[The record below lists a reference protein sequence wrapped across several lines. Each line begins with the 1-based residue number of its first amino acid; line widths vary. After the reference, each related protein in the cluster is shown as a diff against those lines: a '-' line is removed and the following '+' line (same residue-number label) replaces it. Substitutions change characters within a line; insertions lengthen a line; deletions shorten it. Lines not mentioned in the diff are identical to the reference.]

1 MKFNRIQNILLFT
14 YVLAISYIS
23 FFNAPIKTNG
33 IRFYRSD
40 DSLGIFKQSL
50 FNPRLDTIRL
60 FIIILVLT
68 IINIALLILFRNVS
82 LKLESILNSIKT
94 NKRVYII
101 IIITILTSFLII
113 WGRYNNDRKFSIE
126 SKNDENSEYYID
138 TIPAESPSADTSAII
153 DNGK

>member
-23 FFNAPIKTNG
+23 FFNAPIKTSDT
-33 IRFYRSD
+33 RFYSSD
-40 DSLGIFKQSL
+40 DITGIFKESI

-68 IINIALLILFRNVS
+68 IINIALLILLRNIS

-94 NKRVYII
+94 NKQVYII
-101 IIITILTSFLII
+101 IIITILASFLII
-113 WGRYNNDRKFSIE
+113 WGRYNNDRKFSVE

-138 TIPAESPSADTSAII
+138 TMPAESPSADTSAII